1 MTVDE
6 VRVRALELPREEREL
21 LGIELL
27 SSLESA
33 ETQAEVDAAWAEEIL
48 ARSEAYRS
56 GKVQA
61 LDAAGTVERLRKR
74 LSGHPWMK
82 FEGVWKDHPEFDQ
95 FQQNVA
101 DYRQSL
107 DVSEMEP

>member
-33 ETQAEVDAAWAEEIL
+33 ETQSEVDAAWAEEIL

-61 LDAAGTVERLRKR
+61 LDAAGTVERLRQR
-74 LSGHPWMK
+74 LAAR
-82 FEGVWKDHPEFDQ
+82 
-95 FQQNVA
+95 NA
-101 DYRQSL
+101 T
-107 DVSEMEP
+107 

>member
-33 ETQAEVDAAWAEEIL
+33 ETQAEADAAWAEEIL
-48 ARSEAYRS
+48 ARSESYRS
-56 GKVQA
+56 GKLQS
-61 LDAAGTVERLRKR
+61 LDAAGTVERLRQR
-74 LSGHPWMK
+74 LAARNAS
-82 FEGVWKDHPEFDQ
+82 
-95 FQQNVA
+95 
-101 DYRQSL
+101 
-107 DVSEMEP
+107 

>member
-1 MTVDE
+1 MERSGAGREDSMTVDE

-27 SSLESA
+27 SSLESP

-56 GKVQA
+56 GKVQT
-61 LDAAGTVERLRKR
+61 LDAAGTVERLRQR
-74 LSGHPWMK
+74 LAAR
-82 FEGVWKDHPEFDQ
+82 
-95 FQQNVA
+95 NA
-101 DYRQSL
+101 T
-107 DVSEMEP
+107 

>member
-1 MTVDE
+1 MTIDE

-27 SSLESA
+27 SSLESP
-33 ETQAEVDAAWAEEIL
+33 ETQAEVDAAWAEYIL
-48 ARSEAYRS
+48 ARSEAYCS

-61 LDAAGTVERLRKR
+61 LDAAGTVERLRQR
-74 LSGHPWMK
+74 LSDHRWMK
-82 FEGVWKDHPEFDQ
+82 FAGVWKDHPEFDQ

-107 DVSEMEP
+107 DIPETEP

>member
-61 LDAAGTVERLRKR
+61 LDAAGTVERLRQR
-74 LSGHPWMK
+74 LAARKAS
-82 FEGVWKDHPEFDQ
+82 
-95 FQQNVA
+95 
-101 DYRQSL
+101 
-107 DVSEMEP
+107 